1 MRGNVAGT
9 CCSDKNVCSALFL
22 TKATCSRDMKR
33 GQNHNICTH
42 ENVKGTCPRECCND
56 MSLCVN
62 WYFFLAQHQFGGY
75 FVPVTYHTKFNWYT
89 SRAQNIAR
97 KPWHFVYITVMK
109 HVPATESKVEPI
121 RDNDQNSFCSCTG
134 TKTRR
139 QHGVALSFSCMPHR
153 IGLSLK
159 RAISIR
165 VWLFIFQE
173 IWPLSVFSRRI
184 ILNRFYFDG
193 RHLTS
198 TM

>member
-1 MRGNVAGT
+1 MLQRHTPLVQTDTFFTSSTPDLVEIFCHAMKLRVYGFMQLVP
-9 CCSDKNVCSALFL
+9 SS
-22 TKATCSRDMKR
+22 KA
-33 GQNHNICTH
+33 
-42 ENVKGTCPRECCND
+42 
-56 MSLCVN
+56 
-62 WYFFLAQHQFGGY
+62 
-75 FVPVTYHTKFNWYT
+75 
-89 SRAQNIAR
+89 
-97 KPWHFVYITVMK
+97 
-109 HVPATESKVEPI
+109 KVEPI

-173 IWPLSVFSRRI
+173 IRPLSVFSRRI